1 MASLYCIHDPWFF
14 GLKDGD
20 MDDRAAFKY
29 YEKYLE
35 KNDKTVVV
43 YIPGDRFLLTVEY
56 FKNSKI
62 IFHNEFIR
70 ELAEESDKICICA
83 PVCDPEIRDHLTDII
98 TRKKNGYCQG
108 DKIGTTNFPSASYY
122 NLLESIPLDNRY
134 NTLTTNIQFHHSLLD
149 VLDPMYK
156 QDYMSYAIL
165 KLISPAGVMHVPGL
179 LYRLYCPI
187 LGGGPGT
194 NMLKIQEILQT
205 HFGVL
210 PDVTISGETFQDFN
224 TRLIQENNLKVTE
237 PIKKLM
243 VNYPDNK
250 ALEDALIVMVY
261 FANLV
266 FIKKDGTLLYEKND
280 ICSLN
285 TVPEGMLKIRLEET
299 PPLYDLVAAFCT
311 LNDIPSSHL
320 TDHKTIRSK
329 MVSHIVKL
337 YTPY

>member
-1 MASLYCIHDPWFF
+1 MASLYCFHDPWFF

-29 YEKYLE
+29 YEKYIE

-62 IFHNEFIR
+62 VFHDEFIR

-83 PVCDPEIRDHLTDII
+83 PVCDPEIRNSLTDII

-108 DKIGTTNFPSASYY
+108 DKIGTTNFPSISYS
-122 NLLESIPLDNRY
+122 NLLESIPVYNRY
-134 NTLTTNIQFHHSLLD
+134 NTNTTNIQFHHSILD
-149 VLDPMYK
+149 ILDPNYK
-156 QDYMSYAIL
+156 NDYMSYAIL
-165 KLISPAGVMHVPGL
+165 KLISPAGIMHVPGL

-194 NMLKIQEILQT
+194 NMLKIQEILQK
-205 HFGVL
+205 HFGLL
-210 PDVTISGETFQDFN
+210 PDLFIHANTFQIFN
-224 TRLIQENNLKVTE
+224 TMLISEKSLTVTE
-237 PIKKLM
+237 NIKKLM

-266 FIKKDGTLLYEKND
+266 FIKKDGTLLY
-280 ICSLN
+280 
-285 TVPEGMLKIRLEET
+285 
-299 PPLYDLVAAFCT
+299 
-311 LNDIPSSHL
+311 
-320 TDHKTIRSK
+320 
-329 MVSHIVKL
+329 
-337 YTPY
+337 

>member
-1 MASLYCIHDPWFF
+1 MASLYCFHDPWFF

-35 KNDKTVVV
+35 KNPDKTVVV

-62 IFHNEFIR
+62 VFHDEFIR

-122 NLLESIPLDNRY
+122 NLLESIPLENRY
-134 NTLTTNIQFHHSLLD
+134 NTGTTNIQFHHSLLD
-149 VLDPMYK
+149 VLDPIYK
-156 QDYMSYAIL
+156 NDYMSYAIL
-165 KLISPAGVMHVPGL
+165 KLISPAGIMHVPGL

-194 NMLKIQEILQT
+194 NMLKIQEILQK
-205 HFGVL
+205 HFGLL
-210 PDVTISGETFQDFN
+210 PDLFIHANTFQIFN
-224 TRLIQENNLKVTE
+224 TMLISEKSLTVTE

-250 ALEDALIVMVY
+250 VLEDALIVMVY

-285 TVPEGMLKIRLEET
+285 TVPEGMLKIQLEET
-299 PPLYDLVAAFCT
+299 PPLYDLVAAFCIV
-311 LNDIPSSHL
+311 NDIPSNSLDDNKKTERMILNHL
-320 TDHKTIRSK
+320 YLDL
-329 MVSHIVKL
+329 V
-337 YTPY
+337 